1 MFGVFIFALFIA
13 SAYFILIA
21 HQQQRTLSI
30 VLGAAWVVGLPIYF
44 LIEHVFIFR
53 KYGDPTQ
60 YDQFKRVQDLA
71 TKIWVAAKIGHHSP
85 LP

>member
-1 MFGVFIFALFIA
+1 
-13 SAYFILIA
+13 
-21 HQQQRTLSI
+21 
-30 VLGAAWVVGLPIYF
+30 VVGLPIYF